1 MRIVAGKLRGRTIAA
16 PPGALV
22 RPTSDRVR
30 EAVFNVLMHGDAPL
44 EGARVLDAFAGSG
57 ALGLEALSRGAAFA
71 TFIDAAPD
79 AIAAIK
85 QNADA
90 LDVARAC
97 RVIRGDAIRPP
108 RADAPCD
115 LVFLDPPYRSGLA
128 ANALKQLADAG
139 WIAEGATVVVE
150 LGGPFVAPDG
160 FTPTDERRYGR
171 TRIAFLKR
179 EAAYSKSPPPP
190 GPSHEGRG

>member
-1 MRIVAGKLRGRTIAA
+1 MRIVAGKLRGRAIAA
-16 PPGALV
+16 PPGDLV

-30 EAVFNVLMHGDAPL
+30 EAVFNVLAHGGAAQSGARL

-79 AIAAIK
+79 AIAAIR
-85 QNADA
+85 QNAEA
-90 LDVARAC
+90 LGVVRDC
-97 RVIRGDAIRPP
+97 RVVRGDAIRPP
-108 RADAPCD
+108 RADAPCA

-139 WIAEGATVVVE
+139 WIAEDATIVVE
-150 LGGPFVAPDG
+150 LGGPFVAPEG
-160 FTPTDERRYGR
+160 FIPTDERRYGR
-171 TRIAFLKR
+171 TRIVFLKR
-179 EAAYSKSPPPP
+179 VLSSVRLE
-190 GPSHEGRG
+190 

>member
-1 MRIVAGKLRGRTIAA
+1 MRIVAGKLRGRAIVA
-16 PPGALV
+16 PPGDLV

-30 EAVFNVLMHGDAPL
+30 EAVFNVLAHGDATL

-71 TFIDAAPD
+71 TFIDVATD

-97 RVIRGDAIRPP
+97 RVIRGDAIQPP

-139 WIAEGATVVVE
+139 WIAEDATIVVE

-160 FTPTDERRYGR
+160 FTLTDERRYGR
-171 TRIAFLKR
+171 TRIAFLK
-179 EAAYSKSPPPP
+179 KSVCP
-190 GPSHEGRG
+190 E

>member
-1 MRIVAGKLRGRTIAA
+1 MRIVAGKLRGRAIAA
-16 PPGALV
+16 PPGDLV

-30 EAVFNVLMHGDAPL
+30 EAVFNVLAHGDAPL

-79 AIAAIK
+79 AIAAIR
-85 QNADA
+85 QNAEA
-90 LDVARAC
+90 LGVVRDC
-97 RVIRGDAIRPP
+97 RVVRGDAIRPQ
-108 RADAPCD
+108 RADAPCE

-128 ANALKQLADAG
+128 ANALMQLADAG
-139 WIAEGATVVVE
+139 WIADGATIVVE
-150 LGGPFVAPDG
+150 LGGPFVAPEG
-160 FTPTDERRYGR
+160 FTLVEERRYGR

-179 EAAYSKSPPPP
+179 
-190 GPSHEGRG
+190 

>member
-1 MRIVAGKLRGRTIAA
+1 MRIVAGKLRGRPIAA
-16 PPGALV
+16 PPGDLV

-30 EAVFNVLMHGDAPL
+30 EAVFNVLAHGGATRGDVPL

-71 TFIDAAPD
+71 TFIDTAPD
-79 AIAAIK
+79 AIAAIR

-90 LDVARAC
+90 LGVARAC
-97 RVIRGDAIRPP
+97 RVIGGDAIRPP
-108 RADAPCD
+108 RADASCD

-139 WIAEGATVVVE
+139 WIADGATIVVE
-150 LGGPFVAPDG
+150 LGGPFVAPEG
-160 FTPTDERRYGR
+160 FTLTDERRYGR
-171 TRIAFLKR
+171 TRIAFLK
-179 EAAYSKSPPPP
+179 KSARPEY
-190 GPSHEGRG
+190 GNGD